1 MALCRSTSPRL
12 VDAHVPFDETA
23 HLAGRVTA
31 REHPLDEFVVLGLGV
46 AVLLGFEA
54 DDGQQI
60 LDLREHALL
69 DHAADFL
76 VGRPCGVL
84 AFVLGPVTKRKL
96 HDFVAEVLG
105 VRDTGRLFDLGQFVI
120 ERGAIQQ
127 LPGIGV
133 LVILVF
139 DPGIGIGDVAVEQVL
154 AVFAIGFQI
163 GFLDF
168 LADEFGIARREFGL
182 DEFKIPL
189 FGVFRHLIALD
200 RLFEHIH
207 QVYGIGRD
215 LGDVVIEGFR
225 QRLVGEAGGDA
236 GHAFIDARRILVF
249 LQGLGLGVGI
259 FQLLAVI
266 DAHLGGEIGILVLLQ
281 PRHDA
286 ELGEHFER
294 FGGAM
299 GIVEIAARKQL
310 LVDRGFFR
318 YAQAI
323 GNGNDRDAV
332 EKGLVVL
339 VGLEQLPFGF
349 VG

>member
-1 MALCRSTSPRL
+1 
-12 VDAHVPFDETA
+12 
-23 HLAGRVTA
+23 
-31 REHPLDEFVVLGLGV
+31 
-46 AVLLGFEA
+46 
-54 DDGQQI
+54 
-60 LDLREHALL
+60 
-69 DHAADFL
+69 
-76 VGRPCGVL
+76 
-84 AFVLGPVTKRKL
+84 
-96 HDFVAEVLG
+96 
-105 VRDTGRLFDLGQFVI
+105 
-120 ERGAIQQ
+120 GAIQQ

-163 GFLDF
+163 GLLDF
-168 LADEFGIARREFGL
+168 LADEFGIGRREFGI

-207 QVYGIGRD
+207 QVYGIGGD
-215 LGDVVIEGFR
+215 FGDVVVEGLR

-236 GHAFIDARRILVF
+236 GHAFVDARRILVF
-249 LQGLGLGVGI
+249 LQGLGLGVGV

-266 DAHLGGEIGILVLLQ
+266 DAHLGGEIGILMLLQ
-281 PRHDA
+281 ARHHA
-286 ELGEHFER
+286 EFGEHFER

-318 YAQAI
+318 HAQAI

-349 VG
+349 VGMRQDDAAERDRSQRFGADVIAFLRRGQQRVQHLDRRLEHFDEFQKPLIGAAETARERIG